1 MTQLELTFS
10 IETKRDI
17 ALDALNLYKYKIQKE
32 GSSELYQKY
41 VSRYQGQVEAY
52 DEILRE
58 IRGALIQ
65 ETLKE
70 WQQNA

>member
-17 ALDALNLYKYKIQKE
+17 ALNALNLYKYKIQKE
-32 GSSELYQKY
+32 GSCELYQKY
-41 VSRYQGQVEAY
+41 VSRYQGQLEAY
-52 DEILRE
+52 DEILRD
-58 IRGALIQ
+58 IRDALIQ

-70 WQQNA
+70 WKNA

>member
-17 ALDALNLYKYKIQKE
+17 ALNGLNLYRYKIQKE

-52 DEILRE
+52 DAMLRE
-58 IRGALIQ
+58 IRSSLIA
-65 ETLKE
+65 ETLESWK
-70 WQQNA
+70 NA